1 MQIQV
6 STDHN
11 IKGDERFVD
20 QVEAEVRAVL
30 GGFSDQIT
38 RVEIHLSDENGP
50 KAGHADMRCLI
61 EVRSAGRQPVAVSDT
76 GETVEKALDGA
87 AKKMQ
92 RLLES
97 TLGRLHHHRGGN
109 SIRTEEGTE

>member
-11 IKGDERFVD
+11 IDGNERFMRH
-20 QVEAEVRAVL
+20 VEAELRTAL
-30 GGFSDQIT
+30 SGFNGQIT
-38 RVEIHLSDENGP
+38 RVEVHFSDENGAEARGVD
-50 KAGHADMRCLI
+50 KRCLL
-61 EVRSAGRQPVAVSDT
+61 EVRTAHRRPVALGHTD
-76 GETVEKALDGA
+76 ETLEKALDGA

-97 TLGRLHHHRGGN
+97 TLGRSHDHKGGD
-109 SIRTEEGTE
+109 SIRKEEIS